1 MKIGNIEIN
10 KNNKPILISE
20 ISGNHGNSLDIAIRL
35 VKQAAKNGSD
45 FIKLQTYNADTIT
58 LNSSKPEFIIRDKKS
73 LWKHR
78 KLYDLYSEGETPKE
92 WHYKLFQEA
101 KKFKVKCFSSI
112 FDERD
117 IEFLEKLKVPAY
129 KIASFESNH
138 FPLIEKVIK
147 TKKPILISTGMNT
160 LKELNNLAALLKRNN
175 CKNYALLKCTSS
187 YPAKSSNINLQ
198 TIKDMR
204 DRFNCEVGFS
214 DHTIGFNAAIGA
226 VHYGASFIEKHICLK
241 NNIGIDS
248 KFSLEV
254 SKINEFKS
262 ELINAHKTRG
272 KIFYGPTKSELPSL
286 KFRRS
291 VYVSKDI
298 KKGEKFSKHNLQIVR
313 PANGLDPKNLKKV
326 IGKKSCQNL
335 SFATALKWK
344 HVKK

>member
-1 MKIGNIEIN
+1 MYKRQA
-10 KNNKPILISE
+10 
-20 ISGNHGNSLDIAIRL
+20 GNSAI
-35 VKQAAKNGSD
+35 
-45 FIKLQTYNADTIT
+45 
-58 LNSSKPEFIIRDKKS
+58 
-73 LWKHR
+73 
-78 KLYDLYSEGETPKE
+78 
-92 WHYKLFQEA
+92 
-101 KKFKVKCFSSI
+101 
-112 FDERD
+112 
-117 IEFLEKLKVPAY
+117 
-129 KIASFESNH
+129 
-138 FPLIEKVIK
+138 
-147 TKKPILISTGMNT
+147 
-160 LKELNNLAALLKRNN
+160 
-175 CKNYALLKCTSS
+175 
-187 YPAKSSNINLQ
+187 
-198 TIKDMR
+198 
-204 DRFNCEVGFS
+204 
-214 DHTIGFNAAIGA
+214 
-226 VHYGASFIEKHICLK
+226 HYGASFIEKHICLK